1 VVWFIIGRMV
11 VLLRV
16 KKSRP
21 PSARIFQLSYGCRL
35 YREAGPANNDN
46 LFTRSHKLPQSAKV
60 IHGFADGLKRSS
72 HFSGSLSNSVLLV
85 DWSLSGGRPFWRIH
99 YRWLFGPLA
108 TYRFFPHPK
117 IVFATTR
124 LDYLKSS
131 CICSLPLEDIIN
143 LVVSRSDY
151 IVVL

>member
-1 VVWFIIGRMV
+1 MMPHDI
-11 VLLRV
+11 
-16 KKSRP
+16 SQ
-21 PSARIFQLSYGCRL
+21 PSFNHVDIAALETIPEFDGCDLL
-35 YREAGPANNDN
+35 YR
-46 LFTRSHKLPQSAKV
+46 S
-60 IHGFADGLKRSS
+60 
-72 HFSGSLSNSVLLV
+72 
-85 DWSLSGGRPFWRIH
+85 W

-131 CICSLPLEDIIN
+131 CICSLLLEDIIN
-143 LVVSRSDY
+143 LVASRSDC